1 MKQIPIEAAYRQC
14 EEWEVTSL
22 HKEFLPAELQLCRY
36 CRQFCILE
44 HCPLQGHTCTHGM
57 AASGHNELL
66 GLKTGILDKLQI
78 SKSRCIPSST
88 VNFPLS
94 LGQPWDEGLCFRG
107 TASWAAYLQG
117 GRWAPESVNWVGHI
131 ICVLTAGHIIPD
143 WFSVAVWLLGRKM
156 FLELQQAE
164 FPRHTCS
171 QNVPVSTKWKSF
183 D

>member
-1 MKQIPIEAAYRQC
+1 MKQIPVEAAYRQC
-14 EEWEVTSL
+14 EEWEVTSP
-22 HKEFLPAELQLCRY
+22 HKEVLPAELQLRRY
-36 CRQFCILE
+36 CGQFCILE
-44 HCPLQGHTCTHGM
+44 HCPLQGDICTHGI
-57 AASGHNELL
+57 AASGHKELL
-66 GLKTGILDKLQI
+66 GLETGILDKLQLP
-78 SKSRCIPSST
+78 KSRRILSST

-94 LGQPWDEGLCFRG
+94 SGQPWNEGPCFRG
-107 TASWAAYLQG
+107 PASWAAYWQG
-117 GRWAPESVNWVGHI
+117 RRWAPASVNWVGHS